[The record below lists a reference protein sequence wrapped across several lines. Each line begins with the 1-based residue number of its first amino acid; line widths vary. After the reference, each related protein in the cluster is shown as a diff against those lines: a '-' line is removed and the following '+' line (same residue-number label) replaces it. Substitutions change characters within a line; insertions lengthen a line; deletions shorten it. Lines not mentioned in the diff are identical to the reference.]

1 MAEIQFPTIGAVDGD
16 VTPGAFGVEYV
27 WDGVKW
33 SQIGSGQGGGANVS
47 SGDNPPGD
55 ANPGD
60 LWFDTSNGIMYVYYF
75 DGTSAQWVDVR
86 PGSGS
91 GGIGD
96 EAPLDGKQYG
106 RQNATWT
113 ETDNIPILPELPIP
127 SPTE

>member
-1 MAEIQFPTIGAVDGD
+1 MAEIQFPTAGAVAGD
-16 VTPGAFGVEYV
+16 VTPGAFGVEYI

-33 SQIGSGQGGGANVS
+33 SEVGGGSGGGANVS
-47 SGDNPPGD
+47 SGDNPPAD

-86 PGSGS
+86 PGGGGGGS
-91 GGIGD
+91 LDG

-113 ETDNIPILPELPIP
+113 ETDNIPALPTLPGDGN
-127 SPTE
+127 